1 LSEVVQYQLR
11 GNSATELAASLE
23 EAIVRGDLRPGQALP
38 PVRRIAGE
46 LQISPTTVTAAL
58 ARLRAR
64 GLIVTRERSRSHVSW
79 RPPLRGPWPLLGVPE
94 GARDLATGNP
104 DPKLLPD
111 LTPFLRELAPGT
123 RLYAEEPAL
132 PELLRLAAVEL
143 RKAGIAGEHV
153 AIVSGALDGIERAL
167 VTQLRAGDLVAVE
180 DPGYPGVI
188 DLCRALGLGL
198 APVELDERGML
209 PDSLARALAAGAA
222 AVVLTP
228 RGQNPTGAAL
238 DRERAEQ
245 LRTVLAQAPDALVV
259 EDDHLGP
266 VVDAP
271 RITVTSGRTR
281 WAAARSMSKSLG
293 PDIRLALLAGDE
305 QTIERVEGRQLLGP
319 QWVSHILQ
327 RLVVALWNDAAV
339 QAQLVQA
346 RKTYRER
353 RRELV
358 ACLAAERIEVSA
370 PTGLNVW
377 VPVPDEAAAVRE
389 LLGQGWAVSAGA
401 PFRLQAAAAIRITT
415 STLQP
420 DESRRLAADVAAAI
434 RPRRRT
440 RAA

>member
-1 LSEVVQYQLR
+1 MAQYQLR
-11 GNSATELAASLE
+11 GDSANELAASLE

-46 LQISPTTVTAAL
+46 LEISPTTVTAAL

-64 GLIVTRERSRSHVSW
+64 GLIVSRERSRSHVSW

-104 DPKLLPD
+104 DPQLLPN
-111 LTPFLRELAPGT
+111 LTPFLRELAPAM

-132 PELLRLAAVEL
+132 PELLRLAATEF
-143 RKAGIAGEHV
+143 RKAGIPGEHV

-167 VTQLRAGDLVAVE
+167 AAQLRAGDLVAIE

-209 PDSLARALAAGAA
+209 PDSLAQALAAGAA

-238 DRERAEQ
+238 DHERAEQ
-245 LRTVLAQAPDALVV
+245 LRTVLAQQPDVMVL

-271 RITVTSGRTR
+271 RITITTERAR
-281 WAAARSMSKSLG
+281 WAAARSVSKSLG
-293 PDIRLALLAGDE
+293 PDIRLALLAGDQ

-327 RLVVALWNDAAV
+327 RLVVALWSDEAV
-339 QAQLVQA
+339 QGRLMQA
-346 RKTYRER
+346 RGVYRER

-358 ACLAAERIEVSA
+358 TQLAEQGIEVSA

-389 LLGQGWAVSAGA
+389 LLGHGWAVSAGA
-401 PFRLQAAAAIRITT
+401 PFRLQAPPAIRITT